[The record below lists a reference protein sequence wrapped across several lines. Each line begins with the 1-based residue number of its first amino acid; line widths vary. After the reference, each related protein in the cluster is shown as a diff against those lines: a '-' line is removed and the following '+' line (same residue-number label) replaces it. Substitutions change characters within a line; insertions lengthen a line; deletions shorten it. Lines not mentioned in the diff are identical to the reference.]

1 MRYMTTQHIAEHV
14 RSLKAYRAQYLQACR
29 EKARTNPLDNG
40 GVGNHSNI
48 ISLNPLSIGNPLNP
62 LDVGN
67 PLDVDNPLNVWA
79 ASDFVRQGIILVH
92 MQIL

>member
-1 MRYMTTQHIAEHV
+1 M
-14 RSLKAYRAQYLQACR
+14 
-29 EKARTNPLDNG
+29 ARTKKQSNSVNPLDNG
-40 GVGNHSNI
+40 NSFGVGNAPNI